1 MKESYG
7 QGLAAHTGPES
18 CADARKD
25 ICEALTG
32 VRVGQVSSR
41 ETGVKLWDADAIIG
55 RALP

>member
-7 QGLAAHTGPES
+7 QGLAAHIGPES

-32 VRVGQVSSR
+32 VRAGLES
-41 ETGVKLWDADAIIG
+41 ADILSQ
-55 RALP
+55 R